1 MRHTRP
7 GFPLPIS
14 ALAAPMSFLTLFGR
28 LVTMAGCQ
36 ELSPPH
42 PLPAGLAT
50 IALASVA
57 VATQSKHGV
66 AVGVETSAWAK
77 SVNR

>member
-1 MRHTRP
+1 MRHARP

-14 ALAAPMSFLTLFGR
+14 AFPVPMCFLARFGR

-36 ELSPPH
+36 ELSPSH
-42 PLPAGLAT
+42 SLPAGLAT
-50 IALASVA
+50 IALASVT

-66 AVGVETSAWAK
+66 AVGVETSARAK

>member
-1 MRHTRP
+1 MRHTRA

-14 ALAAPMSFLTLFGR
+14 ALAVPMCFLTRFGC

-36 ELSPPH
+36 ELSPPDS
-42 PLPAGLAT
+42 LPAGLAA

-57 VATQSKHGV
+57 AATQSKHGA
-66 AVGVETSAWAK
+66 AVGVETSARAK
-77 SVNR
+77 SVNG